1 MVLALLAVL
10 ALVLA
15 WAVLQVVVVMLARV
29 VLSQA
34 VQLGAVVGVEV
45 EPRRLVA
52 PEYWLL

>member
-15 WAVLQVVVVMLARV
+15 WAVVQVVVVMLARV